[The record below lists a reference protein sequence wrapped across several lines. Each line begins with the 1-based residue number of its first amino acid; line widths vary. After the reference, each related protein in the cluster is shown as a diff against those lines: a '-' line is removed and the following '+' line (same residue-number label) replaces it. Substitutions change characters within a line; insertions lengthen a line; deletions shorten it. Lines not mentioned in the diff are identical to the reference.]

1 MEQPPVKP
9 RADAGQE
16 PLAVDELDAAAGGID
31 NPTNANCGVA
41 CSLDHNCAP
50 AIGIG

>member
-1 MEQPPVKP
+1 MRKPNPRPDPPDLAP
-9 RADAGQE
+9 ED

-31 NPTNANCGVA
+31 NEPLANCGVA

-50 AIGIG
+50 TIG